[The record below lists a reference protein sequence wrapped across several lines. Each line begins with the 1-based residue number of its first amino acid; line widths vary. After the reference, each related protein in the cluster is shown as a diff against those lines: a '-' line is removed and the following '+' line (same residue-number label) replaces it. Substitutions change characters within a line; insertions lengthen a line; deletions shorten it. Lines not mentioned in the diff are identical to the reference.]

1 LAPPFLKVEKKCK
14 ECKECVEKK
23 IEMKRSEK
31 KKGIKRDQ
39 GYKTRMLSSMQISST
54 MLSAHTRV
62 STEIAKEVIEA
73 CASQYGFDAEDAK
86 TRLGLYTLKI
96 TMKKNKSK
104 LPSKSKVEK
113 PSIPLPFDGT
123 CAPGMCSGLKQ
134 NHGLYTQCQGSQ
146 VEDSEYC
153 KGCMSQ
159 CGKNE
164 SGKPTNGTIQD
175 RMSADFKGPKG
186 DAPKHYTAV
195 MKKLKLT
202 KEQVLEEAA
211 KFNLV
216 VDEENF
222 IAPVQTTKR
231 GRPKKAVTDAESS
244 VSTSKEPKKRG
255 RPKKQEKDV
264 KPDAVEDLFANL
276 VSSAEV
282 DDAESETSSLSGSEN
297 DSEVQKSSTKEAEK
311 AEKKAAKEAAKA
323 AKEAAKEAEKIAKEA
338 EKANAKAAKEAEKAE
353 KKAIADAEKAAKEA
367 EKEALK
373 AEKAAKKEADA
384 QEKAAKKAKLEAEK
398 AEKSKSKAKSESA
411 AADVSEQTAV
421 LKVKKF
427 EYKGVK
433 YLKSANGVV
442 YNMEQDEVGTWNEE
456 SKEIVFKEA
465 DEEEEE
471 EEYES
476 ENE

>member
-1 LAPPFLKVEKKCK
+1 
-14 ECKECVEKK
+14 
-23 IEMKRSEK
+23 
-31 KKGIKRDQ
+31 
-39 GYKTRMLSSMQISST
+39 

-62 STEIAKEVIEA
+62 SKEIAKSVIEA
-73 CASQYGFDAEDAK
+73 CASQYGFNAEDAMS
-86 TRLGLYTLKI
+86 RLGVDALKI
-96 TMKKNKSK
+96 RMKKNGKSK
-104 LPSKSKVEK
+104 SSVKSKVEK

-123 CAPGMCSGLKQ
+123 CEPGMCSGLKQ
-134 NHGLYTQCQGSQ
+134 NHGLYTQCQGSK

-153 KGCMSQ
+153 KGCTSQ

-175 RMSADFKGPKG
+175 RMSATFKGPKG
-186 DAPKHYTAV
+186 DAPKHYTSV

-202 KEQVLEEAA
+202 KEQVLEEVS
-211 KFNLV
+211 KFNLIV
-216 VDEENF
+216 AEEHF

-231 GRPKKAVTDAESS
+231 GRPKKAVSETDS
-244 VSTSKEPKKRG
+244 VSTPSEPKKRG
-255 RPKKQEKDV
+255 RPKKEAKDV
-264 KPDAVEDLFANL
+264 KPDAVEDLFATL
-276 VSSAEV
+276 VSSAAANDE
-282 DDAESETSSLSGSEN
+282 ESVTSSLSGSESE
-297 DSEVQKSSTKEAEK
+297 SEVPKSS
-311 AEKKAAKEAAKA
+311 
-323 AKEAAKEAEKIAKEA
+323 
-338 EKANAKAAKEAEKAE
+338 AKAAKEAEKAAKAE
-353 KKAIADAEKAAKEA
+353 KKALADAEKAEKKALVEAEKAQKKAAAEAEKAEKKAHAEAEKAAKEA

-398 AEKSKSKAKSESA
+398 SKPKSESVA
-411 AADVSEQTAV
+411 VAVAVAGGGPAEAPV

-427 EYKGVK
+427 EYKGTK

-456 SKEIVFKEA
+456 TKEITFKEVE
-465 DEEEEE
+465 EEEEE

>member
-1 LAPPFLKVEKKCK
+1 
-14 ECKECVEKK
+14 
-23 IEMKRSEK
+23 
-31 KKGIKRDQ
+31 
-39 GYKTRMLSSMQISST
+39 

-62 STEIAKEVIEA
+62 SKEIAKEVIEV
-73 CASQYGFDAEDAK
+73 CASQYGFDAEEAK
-86 TRLGLYTLKI
+86 TRLGLDTLKI

-104 LPSKSKVEK
+104 MSIKSKVEK
-113 PSIPLPFDGT
+113 PSIPLPFDGI
-123 CAPGMCSGLKQ
+123 CGPGMCWGLKQ
-134 NHGLYTQCQGSQ
+134 NHGLYTQCQGSK

-153 KGCMSQ
+153 KGCTAQ

-186 DAPKHYTAV
+186 DAPKHYTAI

-202 KEQVLEEAA
+202 KEQVVEEAA
-211 KFNLV
+211 KFNLI
-216 VDEENF
+216 VDDEHF

-231 GRPKKAVTDAESS
+231 GRPKKVSVDAESS
-244 VSTSKEPKKRG
+244 VSTSTEPKKRG
-255 RPKKQEKDV
+255 RPKKQAKDV

-276 VSSAEV
+276 VSSAEA

-297 DSEVQKSSTKEAEK
+297 DSEVQNSSTKEAEK

-323 AKEAAKEAEKIAKEA
+323 AKEAEKAAEKAAKEAEKAADKAAKEAEKAAEKAAKEA
-338 EKANAKAAKEAEKAE
+338 EKANAKAAKE
-353 KKAIADAEKAAKEA
+353 AEKAAKEA

-384 QEKAAKKAKLEAEK
+384 QEKAAKKAKLES
-398 AEKSKSKAKSESA
+398 EKSNSKAKSESEPA
-411 AADVSEQTAV
+411 AV

-427 EYKGVK
+427 EYKGIK

-442 YNMEQDEVGTWNEE
+442 YNMEHDEVGTWNEE